1 MFERYLETA
10 SILEETEERFL
21 VEKNFEDVELDVD
34 RHFSVVKAIDEVRR
48 RATGCTVLHRDE
60 AVACIA
66 TLRRVDQVYQS
77 SAFRLYK
84 NIQNQKSYKHENIIM

>member
-1 MFERYLETA
+1 MIERYLETA
-10 SILEETEERFL
+10 SILEETEECFL
-21 VEKNFEDVELDVD
+21 VEENFEDVELDVD
-34 RHFSVVKAIDEVRR
+34 RHFSVVETIDEVRR

-77 SAFRLYK
+77 SAFRLCK
-84 NIQNQKSYKHENIIM
+84 NIQNAQIYTHKFYV